1 MNVPLPVGCQDMGA
15 LYAWWRGDPLLALA
29 PLPGLVV
36 QCCTKLPEAHH
47 GLIQK
52 PEEIQRR
59 WQEGHRL
66 YLAWIRQQLVAF
78 GWVATRTAEIG
89 ELALRF
95 SLSPD
100 DRYLWDFLTMPSWR
114 GQGIYPRLLQAI
126 LRLEETGKHFWIGHG
141 PNNVASAHGILR
153 AGFRKVIQVWRLPDG
168 KLVCTTC
175 DDQRAEAGAALLGL
189 PLWRS

>member
-1 MNVPLPVGCQDMGA
+1 MSTALPVGSQDMGA
-15 LYAWWRGDPLLALA
+15 LYAWWRDDPLSMLA
-29 PLPGLVV
+29 PLPGLIV
-36 QCCTKLPEAHH
+36 QRCTELAGAQHV
-47 GLIQK
+47 LIQDLGEVRK
-52 PEEIQRR
+52 R
-59 WQEGHRL
+59 WLEGHRL
-66 YLAWIRQQLVAF
+66 YLAWMGRQIAAF

-126 LRLEETGKHFWIGHG
+126 LRLEETGKRFWIGHG